1 VSNDIPPEVVKDYV
15 DIMDWL
21 VETQQLITGESASNS
36 EEEGMEQKQED
47 EGIFADPNLLSY
59 IDELCSKKDFVMQ
72 VS

>member
-1 VSNDIPPEVVKDYV
+1 VKEYM

-21 VETQQLITGESASNS
+21 ETQPLTIGESDGNS

-47 EGIFADPNLLSY
+47 EGTFADPDLLSY
-59 IDELCSKKDFVMQ
+59 IDELCSNKDFVMN